1 MSMRL
6 NPYRSQTLAIK
17 ADALL
22 RTGQSQQAIDAAKEA
37 LKHNPSLIEVHQW
50 LRDTYKKLD
59 RIQESDA
66 ERTTVEQM
74 MRARPPVSGR

>member
-1 MSMRL
+1 MSLRL

-22 RTGQSQQAIDAAKEA
+22 RTGHTQESIETAKEA

-50 LRDTYKKLD
+50 LRDSYKKIG
-59 RIQESDA
+59 RNPESDA
-66 ERTTVEQM
+66 ERIAVERM
-74 MRARPPVSGR
+74 MGAKSK